1 MKIVDIKKKY
11 NIGDSD
17 VSKIVNTYGK
27 VFEEVKGTKENPK
40 RVKSVLF
47 RKIKNQFFIFIIKR

>member
-11 NIGDSD
+11 NIGDSA

-47 RKIKNQFFIFIIKR
+47 RKIKN